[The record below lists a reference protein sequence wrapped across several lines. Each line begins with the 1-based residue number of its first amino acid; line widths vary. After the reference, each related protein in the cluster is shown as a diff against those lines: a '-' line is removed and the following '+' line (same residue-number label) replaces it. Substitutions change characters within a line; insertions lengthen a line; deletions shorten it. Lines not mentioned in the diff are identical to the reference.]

1 MFENKNQIRYTLH
14 IHKGVKI
21 TAKISKWGNSQGLR
35 VPKDVMENLN
45 LHVGDSINIIIEDG
59 KAILEP
65 IKKEI
70 PKYDLNELISSIP
83 KEYKTKKEFNEKI
96 GKEEW

>member
-1 MFENKNQIRYTLH
+1 M
-14 IHKGVKI
+14 

-35 VPKDVMENLN
+35 MPKDIMETLH
-45 LHVGDSINIIIEDG
+45 LHVGDDVNITILDG
-59 KAILEP
+59 KVIIEP

-70 PKYDLNELISSIP
+70 LNYDLNELVSKIP
-83 KEYKTKKEFNEKI
+83 TDYKAREEFDTTV

>member
-1 MFENKNQIRYTLH
+1 M
-14 IHKGVKI
+14 

-35 VPKDVMENLN
+35 IPKDVLES
-45 LHVGDSINIIIEDG
+45 LHLHIGDNVNIIIEDG

-65 IKKEI
+65 IRNDI
-70 PKYDLNELISSIP
+70 PEYNLNELISKIP
-83 KEYKTKKEFNEKI
+83 NQYEAKEEFNSSV